1 MLLLQGKIK
10 IQKIILKI
18 SNDALFVEK
27 QDIVKKKKPEDRKFH
42 KSEKKYLIKFQWLT
56 NSHFIKLGNRTK
68 TWGVILYRLSHPIS
82 LLQDLILFNISNGL
96 SKRTDVIR
104 SHNAKLGNETTGT
117 ETINLNKI
125 VWLNSVKFCLDL
137 FNE

>member
-42 KSEKKYLIKFQWLT
+42 KSEKKYLIKFQ
-56 NSHFIKLGNRTK
+56 
-68 TWGVILYRLSHPIS
+68 
-82 LLQDLILFNISNGL
+82 
-96 SKRTDVIR
+96 
-104 SHNAKLGNETTGT
+104 
-117 ETINLNKI
+117 
-125 VWLNSVKFCLDL
+125 
-137 FNE
+137 